1 MTTESALAVAAI
13 NRNEGFW
20 QAAYDDHGP
29 AVMGFLIRRLRQR
42 DAAEDLLQE
51 TFVRAMRVDSFD
63 GGNLRGYL
71 ISIAR
76 NLLINRLR
84 RPRLVVPVETSEEQA
99 QPFADVAAETA
110 SPEQE
115 TQWRALSEDLDRA
128 LQKMSDDHRR
138 AFELSVLKQYTYSEI
153 ANTTGWSL
161 PRVKSNIYRARKK
174 LIAQLGDYLPG
185 N

>member
-1 MTTESALAVAAI
+1 
-13 NRNEGFW
+13 
-20 QAAYDDHGP
+20 
-29 AVMGFLIRRLRQR
+29 
-42 DAAEDLLQE
+42 
-51 TFVRAMRVDSFD
+51 
-63 GGNLRGYL
+63 
-71 ISIAR
+71 
-76 NLLINRLR
+76 
-84 RPRLVVPVETSEEQA
+84 VETSEEQA